1 MSHELGERMAAS
13 TLESIQP
20 YVEQLFDDSEVQK
33 QLARVTAN
41 LRGAKSRAGNAKS
54 KKKALQDATLRRR
67 LVNSAQAAVAA
78 GIAIKQGPEKKAKRS
93 RRGWLVALAAVGAG
107 AYVAT
112 NEEARTKLLGLV
124 GQNESAPAT
133 EPAGA

>member
-1 MSHELGERMAAS
+1 MAAS

-33 QLARVTAN
+33 QLARATAN
-41 LRGAKSRAGNAKS
+41 LRGAKSRAGSAKS
-54 KKKALQDATLRRR
+54 KKKALQDPTLRRR
-67 LVNSAQAAVAA
+67 LANTVQAAVAA
-78 GIAIKQGPEKKAKRS
+78 GVAIKQGPEKKKAKRS
-93 RRGWLVALAAVGAG
+93 RRGWVVALAAVGAG

-112 NEEARTKLLGLV
+112 NDDARTKLLGLI
-124 GQNESAPAT
+124 GQNESPTAT

>member
-1 MSHELGERMAAS
+1 MAAS

-33 QLARVTAN
+33 QLARATAN
-41 LRGAKSRAGNAKS
+41 LRGARARADKAKS

-78 GIAIKQGPEKKAKRS
+78 GVAIKRGPEKQARRS
-93 RRGWLVALAAVGAG
+93 RRGWLLAIAAVGAG

-112 NEEARTKLLGLV
+112 NAEARTKLLGLI
-124 GQNESAPAT
+124 GQNESAQAT

>member
-1 MSHELGERMAAS
+1 MAAT

-33 QLARVTAN
+33 HLSRATAN
-41 LRGAKSRAGNAKS
+41 LRGARSRAGSAKS

-67 LVNSAQAAVAA
+67 LLNTAQAAVAA
-78 GIAIKQGPEKKAKRS
+78 GVAIKKGPEKKARRS
-93 RRGWLVALAAVGAG
+93 RGRWLVAIAAIGAG

-112 NEEARTKLLGLV
+112 NEEARTKLLGLI
-124 GQNESAPAT
+124 GQDQNQNQNQNQNEPAVT
-133 EPAGA
+133 

>member
-1 MSHELGERMAAS
+1 MAAN

-33 QLARVTAN
+33 HLARATAN
-41 LRGAKSRAGNAKS
+41 LRGARTRAVNAKS

-67 LVNSAQAAVAA
+67 LLNTAQAAVAA
-78 GIAIKQGPEKKAKRS
+78 GVAIKQGPEKKARRS

-112 NEEARTKLLGLV
+112 NEDARTKLLALV
-124 GQNESAPAT
+124 GQDKTQAATAPAGT
-133 EPAGA
+133 

>member
-1 MSHELGERMAAS
+1 MAAN

-33 QLARVTAN
+33 QLARATAN
-41 LRGAKSRAGNAKS
+41 LRGARARAGNAKS
-54 KKKALQDATLRRR
+54 KKKALKDPTLRRR

-78 GIAIKQGPEKKAKRS
+78 GVAIKQGPEKRARRS
-93 RRGWLVALAAVGAG
+93 RRSWLVALAALGAG

-112 NEEARTKLLGLV
+112 NAGARTRLLELV
-124 GQNESAPAT
+124 GQNQSQTQT
-133 EPAGA
+133 EPAST

>member
-1 MSHELGERMAAS
+1 MAAN

-33 QLARVTAN
+33 QLARATAN
-41 LRGAKSRAGNAKS
+41 LRGARTRAGNAKS
-54 KKKALQDATLRRR
+54 KKKALQDPTLRRR
-67 LVNSAQAAVAA
+67 LVNTAQAAVAA
-78 GIAIKQGPEKKAKRS
+78 GVAIKKGPEKKAKRS

-112 NEEARTKLLGLV
+112 NDNARTKLLGLI
-124 GQNESAPAT
+124 GQNESATAA
-133 EPAGA
+133 EPASA